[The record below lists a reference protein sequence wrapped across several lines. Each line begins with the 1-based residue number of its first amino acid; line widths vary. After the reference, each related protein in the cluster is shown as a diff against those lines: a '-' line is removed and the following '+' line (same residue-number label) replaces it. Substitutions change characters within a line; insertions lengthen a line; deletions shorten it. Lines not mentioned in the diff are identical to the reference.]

1 MPDTYCTCSICK
13 KPAVVEVKVNDGEE
27 VLSGWLCESCIH
39 AAAKLAKVT
48 VTASIHP
55 LYPVGY
61 TVGEIPGSNETEPDE
76 PEPDEMSIY
85 APAPEP
91 EQTAGPPLRRFI
103 KKNRGDLILACI
115 IVGLAF
121 VFCALLA
128 TAARNKS
135 KSSDS
140 KPTYSYSTSSN
151 QTKKPDK
158 SSYISAPSSSSRSSS
173 SSSSDVYIP
182 STLSDAL
189 MSKMW
194 DAAKEEVKRNLKS
207 PSTAKFEKYYSN
219 DVKFIKA
226 TAEDVKTGGFNVTI
240 FAYVDSQNGFG
251 AEIRTTFAVFFM
263 VDRTDSF
270 KVVDSL
276 YY

>member
-1 MPDTYCTCSICK
+1 MPYCTCSICK

-61 TVGEIPGSNETEPDE
+61 TIGEIPESNETEPD
-76 PEPDEMSIY
+76 EPDEMSIY
-85 APAPEP
+85 APPVEP
-91 EQTAGPPLRRFI
+91 ERKESPALRFA
-103 KKNRGDLILACI
+103 KKNRSDLIVAGVIIGLTLILA
-115 IVGLAF
+115 
-121 VFCALLA
+121 ALCA
-128 TAARNKS
+128 TALNISKSAS
-135 KSSDS
+135 KSSSSYTSTYGTSIISDS
-140 KPTYSYSTSSN
+140 
-151 QTKKPDK
+151 TKKPDK

-219 DVKFIKA
+219 DVKFVKGKA
-226 TAEDVKTGGFNVTI
+226 DDVKNGGFNVTI

-251 AEIRTTFAVFFM
+251 AEIRTTFAIFFM
-263 VDRTDSF
+263 VDKTDSF
-270 KVVDSL
+270 KIVDS
-276 YY
+276 YYR